1 MSPAVQTIIALT
13 LVALAAAWLIRRA
26 IVKRQ
31 HGGCGDDC
39 GAISPEI
46 RKLQRQL
53 KR

>member
-1 MSPAVQTIIALT
+1 MTPAVQTVIALA
-13 LVALAAAWLIRRA
+13 LVVLAAAWLIRRA

-39 GAISPEI
+39 GAISPELK
-46 RKLQRQL
+46 KLQRQL